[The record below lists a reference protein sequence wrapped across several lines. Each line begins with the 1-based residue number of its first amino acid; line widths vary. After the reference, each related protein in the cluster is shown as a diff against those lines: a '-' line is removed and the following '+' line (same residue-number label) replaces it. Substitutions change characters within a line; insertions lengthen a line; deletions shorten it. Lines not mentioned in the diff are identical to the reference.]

1 MTSKKLES
9 ETSESEKG
17 AGLQIFLIAALIIV
31 PIVAAIWGVKSAPTN
46 DRLFATILFAG
57 FALMVSGFGYI
68 ASIPPR
74 KSVVVVAKPIPHI
87 GIFLVGT
94 YVLSVLSLS
103 LAIALTYSSPEI
115 GMLGRL
121 GGWAAGIGQY
131 IFPVVTKYETQ
142 MQLSPSE
149 LFRAQSIMTAFL
161 LPSALNGIIFTL
173 AFLSPGPY
181 WWEALEADPHPL
193 SPSILV
199 FLFPACIVFFLIVYF
214 GAFEFSSSDYSA
226 LSGSKGCLLNALCYL
241 RASDLT
247 FFLTAAME
255 SVSIAALPFICVMW
269 LQLLL
274 RYEQHNR
281 SI

>member
-1 MTSKKLES
+1 MGNLSTHDQQEARKR
-9 ETSESEKG
+9 
-17 AGLQIFLIAALIIV
+17 
-31 PIVAAIWGVKSAPTN
+31 IVAAIWGVKSAPTN

-121 GGWAAGIGQY
+121 GGWVAGIGQY

-149 LFRAQSIMTAFL
+149 LFRAQSIYDR
-161 LPSALNGIIFTL
+161 IFITICFERHYL
-173 AFLSPGPY
+173 
-181 WWEALEADPHPL
+181 
-193 SPSILV
+193 
-199 FLFPACIVFFLIVYF
+199 YF
-214 GAFEFSSSDYSA
+214 GLPLAWTLLVGSA
-226 LSGSKGCLLNALCYL
+226 GSRSTPAISFHFGFLVSRMHRILPDRLFRCVRVQLVRLFG
-241 RASDLT
+241 T
-247 FFLTAAME
+247 FG
-255 SVSIAALPFICVMW
+255 
-269 LQLLL
+269 Q
-274 RYEQHNR
+274 
-281 SI
+281 